1 MKAHRGIAA
10 VIACMAALALAL
22 PALGQTKI
30 PKVVP
35 ITVVINQSPW
45 FASFAKAV
53 DAYEKESGNKVN
65 LDVNP
70 FAGSAEKQRASVR
83 AKEGQFDLLVMN
95 STWLAELYH
104 GGFLTALNDIDPS
117 FKLDPQVINFD
128 DTAYWD
134 AKNKRNS
141 SKTGVVYG
149 VPINANIGVLY
160 YRADLYEKAGLKVP
174 QTWDDVAANAA
185 KLNSPPAVYGIVQRG
200 ARSASDISYDWM
212 PYLHGCNGAIFRD
225 EKAGDFTVTINSP
238 EAKKALDIYVD
249 LAKKYGPPNPGS
261 YGQAQVIQALV
272 TGKAAHA
279 TPVIAAWPQM
289 DDPNKSAVV
298 GKINV
303 APIPHCPGAKST
315 PTLGHFIGGIPRNIP
330 KGRQVA
336 ALAFMNWFQT
346 YDAQVIYAKAGQP
359 PIRKDVYD
367 APFMKTPEYRW
378 AKAVADST
386 PNAKMMYTVPEG
398 PQIVSVLELRLNQ
411 ALIGEK
417 SSADALNAAASE
429 IHDIMQ
435 KAGYKTGRL
444 PDLK

>member
-1 MKAHRGIAA
+1 VWSIPAITATTSARAACGASRPSTRSRRAFPSSCRAMASRRARSAQPRRATSTCIRSSSNASARPCRTTMAIRGCRSSRSPTASRRIARSSPSTMRSVRWQAATCCATARTSTCTTSRTARSSTTSRAIPRSSSTSPAIPPIATCSSAAGHACDRCSTRTKSTRARSAGRPSSSRGTAGARRRCRAATSDSRRRRARVPSSIDVPTRRRTIMKAHRGIAA

-200 ARSASDISYDWM
+200 
-212 PYLHGCNGAIFRD
+212 
-225 EKAGDFTVTINSP
+225 
-238 EAKKALDIYVD
+238 
-249 LAKKYGPPNPGS
+249 
-261 YGQAQVIQALV
+261 
-272 TGKAAHA
+272 
-279 TPVIAAWPQM
+279 
-289 DDPNKSAVV
+289 
-298 GKINV
+298 
-303 APIPHCPGAKST
+303 
-315 PTLGHFIGGIPRNIP
+315 
-330 KGRQVA
+330 
-336 ALAFMNWFQT
+336 
-346 YDAQVIYAKAGQP
+346 
-359 PIRKDVYD
+359 
-367 APFMKTPEYRW
+367 
-378 AKAVADST
+378 
-386 PNAKMMYTVPEG
+386 
-398 PQIVSVLELRLNQ
+398 
-411 ALIGEK
+411 
-417 SSADALNAAASE
+417 
-429 IHDIMQ
+429 
-435 KAGYKTGRL
+435 
-444 PDLK
+444 